1 MNEQLVKLVET
12 VISQGGDAA
21 LKVVLAMQ
29 LAGLV
34 KTVALAFGI
43 PFMIFRGAREIVR
56 AVKE

>member
-1 MNEQLVKLVET
+1 MNEQLIKLVET

-21 LKVVLAMQ
+21 LKVILVIQ
-29 LAGLV
+29 LVSITKVIAI
-34 KTVALAFGI
+34 TFGV